1 MPKIYRLENE
11 KSGTGVYQTRKYIPA
26 YDAEDWK
33 PYEDGRHPLPS
44 NDDKLY
50 PKLLALGTGTSSSSL
65 SRFHY
70 GYSSKKQY
78 QKWWSKKARQILSQD
93 DDRQDRLVLAVYEVP
108 RKHMLAG
115 DTQALFLKS
124 EAKRVAVLAPNA
136 FD

>member
-11 KSGTGVYQTRKYIPA
+11 KSGKGVYQSTKYRAA

-33 PYEDGRHPLPS
+33 PYENGRHPLPK
-44 NDDKLY
+44 DDEKLRG
-50 PKLLALGTGTSSSSL
+50 KLIDRGLSTYNCGL

-93 DDRQDRLVLAVYEVP
+93 NGYDRLVLAVYKVP
-108 RKHMLAG
+108 RKHMITG
-115 DTQALFLKS
+115 DTQALFLKHKA
-124 EAKRVAVLAPNA
+124 ERIAVLAPNA